1 MRAPGSA
8 MFTSPSIA
16 KEAVTPPVV
25 GSVRRLMNGT
35 FAWSRRA
42 RAAEILAI
50 CMRESVPSIMRAPP
64 EQETT
69 INGMR
74 SRAAFST
81 ARVTFSPTTTP
92 IEPPM
97 NPYSMAAM
105 TAGVSPTVPTAET
118 SASSDPVLRAPSFRR
133 AA

>member
-1 MRAPGSA
+1 
-8 MFTSPSIA
+8 
-16 KEAVTPPVV
+16 
-25 GSVRRLMNGT
+25 MNGT

-97 NPYSMAAM
+97 NPYSI
-105 TAGVSPTVPTAET
+105 TAITVEIPPMGPTALT
-118 SASSDPVLRAPSFRR
+118 SAS
-133 AA
+133 